1 MRYLF
6 LLWGDEA
13 AELAL
18 TADERHAIVVAH
30 GAFAGGLIDEG
41 RTVSGEALGPSA
53 EGVVVS
59 GRRPSVTDGPF
70 LETKEQLGG
79 FYLIACADR
88 EDAVAVAR
96 RIPASPGLQV
106 EIRAIPD

>member
-18 TADERHAIVVAH
+18 PSSERQAIVERHM
-30 GAFAGGLIDEG
+30 AFTRTIRDEG
-41 RTVSGEALGPSA
+41 RVVSGEPLGPSRNA
-53 EGVVVS
+53 LIV
-59 GRRPSVTDGPF
+59 RRNGSVTDGPY

-79 FYLIACADR
+79 FYLIECRDAD
-88 EDAVAVAR
+88 DAAAVAA
-96 RIPASPGLQV
+96 RIPASPGLTI
-106 EIRAIPD
+106 EIREIPE

>member
-18 TADERHAIVVAH
+18 SGAERRAIVESH
-30 GAFAGGLIDEG
+30 TAFSRTIRDEG
-41 RTVSGEALGPSA
+41 RVVSGEPLGPSRN
-53 EGVVVS
+53 GLIV
-59 GRRPSVTDGPF
+59 RRNGSVTDGPF

-79 FYLIACADR
+79 FYLIECRDDADAT
-88 EDAVAVAR
+88 AVAT
-96 RIPASPGLQV
+96 RIPSSPGLTI
-106 EIRAIPD
+106 EIRAIPE